1 MKAALDLR
9 FLGQQFECPVRGE
22 RIVKNSLVPAVAY
35 QLEPVNSGGAGLDIL
50 AQVRGGAQERLSAS
64 AP

>member
-22 RIVKNSLVPAVAY
+22 RIVTNSLVPAVAY
-35 QLEPVNSGGAGLDIL
+35 QLEPVSSGGAGLGIL
-50 AQVRGGAQERLSAS
+50 AQVRGRAQERLSAS